1 MEFQEGN
8 HVRMDAEKK
17 RKLDAQLRQLM
28 MKADLSD
35 ENPTPVAEKK
45 PVVVRVIRRRKG
57 VPDRQIA

>member
-1 MEFQEGN
+1 
-8 HVRMDAEKK
+8 MDAEKK

-28 MKADLSD
+28 MKADLSE